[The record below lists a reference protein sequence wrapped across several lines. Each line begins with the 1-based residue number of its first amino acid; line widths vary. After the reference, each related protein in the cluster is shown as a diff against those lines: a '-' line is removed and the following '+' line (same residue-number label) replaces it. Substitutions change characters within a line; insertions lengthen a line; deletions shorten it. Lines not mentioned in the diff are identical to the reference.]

1 MKNNLFKK
9 SIVYT
14 LILGELLSTTN
25 VYALSKDETVY
36 VRMNN
41 DGKSNITVSEHLYDF
56 KDNKI
61 NDKTTLNDIKN
72 LNGDEKYQ
80 RDGKNIVW
88 ENKGEEIYYQ
98 GTLDK
103 DLPISVSAKYYL
115 DGKEMKVHDMLG
127 KKGKVKIL
135 LNYQNKASKYLNING
150 KMEKMYTPFMI
161 VTTSIINNTDNKNI
175 KVNNGR
181 VVDNGLTSI
190 VVGLSSP
197 GLYESLKLDELKKM
211 NSVEITYDTN
221 NFSLN
226 SIYSLASCNLF
237 QDNNLDLF
245 GNLGTIYKNI
255 NLLQSN
261 MDTLVKAGNELSKG
275 SSDINKG
282 INTLNGKIQELNK
295 KYQYFRGQD
304 ENTLKEKLIEIIKK
318 NLQEVIPVLEND
330 IKEETA
336 RIIKNNKEDLA
347 KSVVSFTK
355 KNTKDIF
362 DNELKNVVGNLD
374 INKLLEQ
381 LLKTNFYNTLTN
393 DSDIKGI
400 TNLLKDELNKEL
412 KGIIDNTTKEILS
425 SVKVDMTD
433 EEKNLYITS
442 LANKYGVS
450 KEVAAGMLNDISTDT
465 VNSIKKGLS
474 NINISD
480 KIISNLNNKD
490 YLKGLVNN
498 YVNEVTNKLR
508 SILGN
513 DENIKNYE
521 KNLKDKILSAIKSDL
536 NNEEL
541 FMNKD
546 LGNTINQMVDK
557 IIDNTAIDLANRYT
571 EEYFTKIVSNVMNKE
586 FDPKTMDN
594 KLHEII
600 NNYKDDINDKLLII
614 DETVKSLT
622 EALNMLDDGS
632 YKLSAGMKEFSIGLD
647 KYNREGINKLV
658 KTVNGD
664 IKSLAKRI
672 EALEK
677 LSNEYK
683 LLDLSSNNTKTSS
696 KIIFMIDG
704 ETLKEEKEKV
714 EEVSENKNLWD
725 KIKGLFN

>member
-80 RDGKNIVW
+80 RDGNNIVW

-98 GTLDK
+98 GMLDK

-135 LNYQNKASKYLNING
+135 LNYQNKASKYMNING
-150 KMEKMYTPFMI
+150 KMENMYTPFMI

-237 QDNNLDLF
+237 KDNNLDLF

-275 SSDINKG
+275 SLDINKG

-336 RIIKNNKEDLA
+336 RIVKNNKEDLA

-412 KGIIDNTTKEILS
+412 KGIIDNTTKEILG
-425 SVKVDMTD
+425 SVKVNMTD
-433 EEKNLYITS
+433 EEKNLYINA
-442 LANKYGVS
+442 LANKY
-450 KEVAAGMLNDISTDT
+450 E
-465 VNSIKKGLS
+465 
-474 NINISD
+474 
-480 KIISNLNNKD
+480 
-490 YLKGLVNN
+490 
-498 YVNEVTNKLR
+498 
-508 SILGN
+508 
-513 DENIKNYE
+513 
-521 KNLKDKILSAIKSDL
+521 
-536 NNEEL
+536 
-541 FMNKD
+541 
-546 LGNTINQMVDK
+546 
-557 IIDNTAIDLANRYT
+557 
-571 EEYFTKIVSNVMNKE
+571 
-586 FDPKTMDN
+586 
-594 KLHEII
+594 
-600 NNYKDDINDKLLII
+600 
-614 DETVKSLT
+614 
-622 EALNMLDDGS
+622 
-632 YKLSAGMKEFSIGLD
+632 
-647 KYNREGINKLV
+647 
-658 KTVNGD
+658 
-664 IKSLAKRI
+664 
-672 EALEK
+672 
-677 LSNEYK
+677 
-683 LLDLSSNNTKTSS
+683 
-696 KIIFMIDG
+696 
-704 ETLKEEKEKV
+704 
-714 EEVSENKNLWD
+714 
-725 KIKGLFN
+725 

>member
-41 DGKSNITVSEHLYDF
+41 DGKTNITVSEHLYDF

-80 RDGKNIVW
+80 RDGNNIVW

-98 GTLDK
+98 GMLDK

-115 DGKEMKVHDMLG
+115 DGKEMTSHDMLG

-135 LNYQNKASKYLNING
+135 LNYQNKASKYMNING

-237 QDNNLDLF
+237 KDNNLDLF

-275 SSDINKG
+275 STDINKG

-347 KSVVSFTK
+347 ESVVSFTK

-374 INKLLEQ
+374 LNKLLEQ

-393 DSDIKGI
+393 DSDLKGI

-425 SVKVDMTD
+425 SVKVDMND
-433 EEKNLYITS
+433 EKKNLYITS

-474 NINISD
+474 NVDISN

-521 KNLKDKILSAIKSDL
+521 NTLKDKILSAIKSDL

-557 IIDNTAIDLANRYT
+557 IIDNTAKDLANRYT

-586 FDPKTMDN
+586 FNPKTMDN
-594 KLHEII
+594 KLRLII
-600 NNYKDDINDKLLII
+600 DNYKDDINDKLLII

-632 YKLSAGMKEFSIGLD
+632 YKLSTGMKEFSVGLD
-647 KYNREGINKLV
+647 KYNKEGINKLV

-704 ETLKEEKEKV
+704 ETLKEEKEQV

>member
-80 RDGKNIVW
+80 RDGNNIVW

-98 GTLDK
+98 GMLDK

-115 DGKEMKVHDMLG
+115 DGKEMTSHDMLG

-135 LNYQNKASKYLNING
+135 LNYQNKASKYMNING

-295 KYQYFRGQD
+295 KYQYYRGQD

-336 RIIKNNKEDLA
+336 RIIKNNKEVLA
-347 KSVVSFTK
+347 ESVVSFTK

-374 INKLLEQ
+374 FNKLLEQ

-393 DSDIKGI
+393 DNDLKGI

-433 EEKNLYITS
+433 EEKKLYITS

-450 KEVAAGMLNDISTDT
+450 LDVAAGMLNDISTDT
-465 VNSIKKGLS
+465 VNGIKKSLS

-521 KNLKDKILSAIKSDL
+521 NTLKDKILSAIKSDL
-536 NNEEL
+536 NNEDL
-541 FMNKD
+541 FMNQD
-546 LGNTINQMVDK
+546 LGNTINQMIDK
-557 IIDNTAIDLANRYT
+557 IIDNTAKDLANRYT
-571 EEYFTKIVSNVMNKE
+571 EEYFTEIVSNVMNKE
-586 FDPKTMDN
+586 FNPKTMDN
-594 KLHEII
+594 KLRLII
-600 NNYKDDINDKLLII
+600 DNYKDELGNKLLII

-632 YKLSAGMKEFSIGLD
+632 YKLSTGMKEFSVGLD
-647 KYNREGINKLV
+647 KYNKEGINKLV

-683 LLDLSSNNTKTSS
+683 LLDLSSNNTKTNS

-704 ETLKEEKEKV
+704 ETLKEEKEQV
-714 EEVSENKNLWD
+714 EEIPENKNLWD

>member
-80 RDGKNIVW
+80 RDGNNIVW

-98 GTLDK
+98 GMLDK

-237 QDNNLDLF
+237 QDNNLDLY

-275 SSDINKG
+275 SLDINKG

-336 RIIKNNKEDLA
+336 RIVKNNKEDLA

-412 KGIIDNTTKEILS
+412 KGIIDNTTKEILG
-425 SVKVDMTD
+425 SVKVNMTD
-433 EEKNLYITS
+433 EEKNLYINA

-557 IIDNTAIDLANRYT
+557 IIDNTAMDLANRYT
-571 EEYFTKIVSNVMNKE
+571 EEYFTKIVSNVMKKE
-586 FDPKTMDN
+586 FNPKTMDN

-632 YKLSAGMKEFSIGLD
+632 YKLSTGMEEFSMGLD

>member
-9 SIVYT
+9 SIVYA

-80 RDGKNIVW
+80 RDGNNIVW

-98 GTLDK
+98 GMLDK

-135 LNYQNKASKYLNING
+135 LNYQNKASKYMNING

-237 QDNNLDLF
+237 KDNNLDLF
-245 GNLGTIYKNI
+245 GNLGRIYKNI

-347 KSVVSFTK
+347 ESVVSFTK

-412 KGIIDNTTKEILS
+412 KGIIDNTTKEILG

-450 KEVAAGMLNDISTDT
+450 KEVAAGMVNDISTDT
-465 VNSIKKGLS
+465 VNGIKKSLS

-508 SILGN
+508 SILGS

-521 KNLKDKILSAIKSDL
+521 NTLKDKLLSAIKSDL

-557 IIDNTAIDLANRYT
+557 IIDNTAMDLANRYT
-571 EEYFTKIVSNVMNKE
+571 DKYFTKIVSNVMNKE
-586 FDPKTMDN
+586 FNPETMDN
-594 KLHEII
+594 KLRLII
-600 NNYKDDINDKLLII
+600 DNYKDDINDKLLII

-632 YKLSAGMKEFSIGLD
+632 YKLSTGMKEFSVGLD

-677 LSNEYK
+677 LSDDYK

-704 ETLKEEKEKV
+704 ETLKEEKEQV
-714 EEVSENKNLWD
+714 EEIPENKNLWD